1 MGNWPESLGVSLFF
15 ELLWLD
21 VFPAGTIIP
30 PNPLAPVLASLAT
43 LRYFHVTQPALA
55 AVIMLLALPLGKL
68 FARLERAHRQY
79 ENDAHSRLMRWAKN
93 PEYALGPLKLTRRSV
108 LILFWV
114 NVAAF
119 ALSLACLMVLTRF
132 LLPHAAPVIGNI
144 PLKWPHLWGVAS
156 IGAVLSLRYRPAYA
170 VLLLGVGLAVLG
182 HLLV

>member
-30 PNPLAPVLASLAT
+30 PNPLASVLASLAT
-43 LRYFHVTQPALA
+43 LRYFNVTKPALA
-55 AVIMLLALPLGKL
+55 AIIMLLALPLGKL
-68 FARLERAHRQY
+68 FARIERAHRQY

-93 PEYALGPLKLTRRSV
+93 PEYVPGPLQLTRRSV

-119 ALSLACLMVLTRF
+119 ALSLACLMVFAHF
-132 LLPHAAPVIGNI
+132 LLPYAAPAIGNI